1 MRYVSTRGQAPAVSA
16 SQAILAGIA
25 PDGGL
30 YVPEQWPQISLDWQ
44 ELANQSY
51 QEIAELILAAF
62 LDDFTP
68 MEIQSVVQA
77 AYGAQWDNSKIVKL
91 HQVGNLHYMELFH
104 GPTLAFKDVA
114 LQALPH
120 LLTTAAAKQGNHDK
134 IVILTATSG
143 DTGTAAMS
151 GFGDVDQTEILVFYP
166 EIGVSDIQRQQMQ
179 TESATNAHVTAIT
192 GNFDDAQRA
201 VKSLLGQ
208 KELQERLAQHQLR
221 FSSANSINIGRLI
234 PQIVYYIYAY
244 AQLVKQG
251 QIEAG
256 QMVDIAVPT
265 GNFGN
270 ILAAYYAS
278 QIGLPVNEFTVASNE
293 NNVLTDFFNTGRYDR
308 RRDFKVTSAPAMDI
322 LVSSNLERLIYF
334 ASGQNSQE
342 VAEYMQALD
351 ENGFYQ
357 LKDTT
362 QANLSH
368 FRAGYANEEQ
378 IKATIHSTF
387 QQDDYLLDPHTA
399 VGRFVIGQHS
409 DLKRPTLLAATAS
422 PYKFPQ
428 AVLTALDQPV
438 AGGQAG
444 LVALATYTN
453 SKIPAQIQS
462 LFDQPILH
470 KQVIEPDQIQAT
482 INQLL
487 F

>member
-77 AYGAQWDNSKIVKL
+77 AYGAQWDSSKIVNL
-91 HQVGNLHYMELFH
+91 HQTGNLHYMELFH

-179 TESATNAHVTAIT
+179 TEPAANAHVTAIT

-208 KELQERLAQHQLR
+208 KELHERLAQHQLR

-357 LKDTT
+357 LKGTT

-368 FRAGYANEEQ
+368 FKAGYANEKQ
-378 IKATIHSTF
+378 IKATIHNTF

-428 AVLTALDQPV
+428 AVLTALDQPD

-444 LVALATYTN
+444 LVALATCTN